1 MQGFLKIVRMSAF
14 VLKSYKLCQI
24 TSLASILISL
34 EKITLYKKFKTML
47 AIRSKYPT
55 INLFDALFEDAFDF
69 PEINTE
75 VKSPIHDVI
84 ENEIEFQVEMLL
96 AGVKKEDISI
106 DVEKNVLTIKAERKE
121 IKDIQYNRKQ
131 TYFGKYE
138 RIFKL
143 PDNVDKEKIDAS
155 LVDGILKIIIPKIEI
170 DAKLSKKAI
179 EIK

>member
-24 TSLASILISL
+24 TSLASILINL

-47 AIRSKYPT
+47 AIRRNYPSV
-55 INLFDALFEDAFDF
+55 NLLDSLFEDLFDF
-69 PEINTE
+69 PAIDSG
-75 VKSPIHDVI
+75 VKTPIHDVI
-84 ENEIEFQVEMLL
+84 ENDKEFQIELLL

-106 DVEKNVLTIKAERKE
+106 DIERDVLIIKAERKE

-138 RIFKL
+138 RSFNL
-143 PDNVDKEKIDAS
+143 PDNVDKDNIDAS
-155 LVDGILKIIIPKIEI
+155 LVDGILKVIIPKVEI
-170 DAKLSKKAI
+170 DTKLSKIAI